1 MKVAVII
8 STYNWPEALN
18 LCLASLAKQSRVPDQ
33 VVIGDDGSSD
43 ATKAVIEAWRDQLNI
58 IHEWQEDLGF
68 RLARS
73 RNISLRKDTGQRV
86 KAGCGCTVSVDI
98 GSYRQQPCYHNCL
111 FCYANPASGI
121 GFK

>member
-73 RNISLRKDTGQRV
+73 RNISLRKAV
-86 KAGCGCTVSVDI
+86 LFKA
-98 GSYRQQPCYHNCL
+98 PECY
-111 FCYANPASGI
+111 
-121 GFK
+121 